1 METNADD
8 DEQDG
13 FIDASCSSEFKSVDT
28 NQKRFPTK
36 IIYYSKAA
44 ALRVSGLNLLAG
56 GYATGNTR

>member
-13 FIDASCSSEFKSVDT
+13 FIDASCSSEFKSVDK

-36 IIYYSKAA
+36 IIYYSEAE
-44 ALRVSGLNLLAG
+44 ALRVSRLNLLAG